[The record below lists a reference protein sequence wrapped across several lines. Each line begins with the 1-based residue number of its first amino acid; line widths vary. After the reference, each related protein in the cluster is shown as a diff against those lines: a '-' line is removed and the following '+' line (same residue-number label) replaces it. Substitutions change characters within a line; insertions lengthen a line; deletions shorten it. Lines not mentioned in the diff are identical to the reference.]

1 MKTWCV
7 EILYRSGDVL
17 KKFWNDSQENW
28 VLVCFDVTQPRELGI
43 TQPPWASPLSHEVGQ
58 NSEVRQQLPMKKS
71 YLASLHISN
80 THHEFLPLRISVY
93 SRKTKTR
100 NDMVKTMTTLEGFLS
115 DITEQLQ
122 NWVGIGEVTRQG
134 FQREVLGTVSEKK
147 DSLWT
152 SKKKNPGWV
161 KAWVRA
167 WVGLLSA

>member
-1 MKTWCV
+1 
-7 EILYRSGDVL
+7 
-17 KKFWNDSQENW
+17 
-28 VLVCFDVTQPRELGI
+28 
-43 TQPPWASPLSHEVGQ
+43 
-58 NSEVRQQLPMKKS
+58 
-71 YLASLHISN
+71 
-80 THHEFLPLRISVY
+80 
-93 SRKTKTR
+93 
-100 NDMVKTMTTLEGFLS
+100 MVKTMTTLEGFLS

-167 WVGLLSA
+167 WVELLSA